1 MVNHATDSSTYR
13 RASAA
18 GALVAMGIVFGDI
31 GTSPLYTISAIA
43 GDRTI
48 DHLLAYGALSAVFW
62 TLTFLTTLK
71 YVVITLRADNRG
83 EGGILALYA
92 LVRRRARWLVFPAII
107 GAAALFADGLI
118 TPSISVSSAIEG
130 LRIIAPEMPTV
141 PLVVGILVVLFAV
154 QQFGT
159 EKVGKAFGPI
169 MLSWF
174 LFIATMGALSL
185 ARHPEIVAALDPRY
199 AIRLIMEHPDGF
211 WILGGVFLC
220 TTGAEALYSDLGHC
234 GRGNIRLSWAIV
246 KLCLLLSYAGQ
257 CAWLLD
263 HIGSTLPARPFYAIV
278 PAPLLPFAIA
288 LATVATII
296 ASQALISGSYT
307 LVNEAMQ
314 LGLWFRT
321 KVKYPTIIR
330 GQLYIPRVN
339 WALMVGCI
347 TVVLYFQDSTHMEA
361 AYGLA
366 ITVTMLMTSVLVS
379 QYLRQNQVAL
389 PLVVL
394 IVLVFAVIELSFLVS
409 NLAKLLHGGWF
420 ALGVGGAV
428 ATVMY
433 IVFRSKEIRSNLTE
447 MVPLDVFV
455 PVLEQLSRDESI
467 PKFATHLVY
476 LTASSDPHQVE
487 QIAIDSIIRR
497 SPKRANI
504 YWFVNVNTV
513 DEPYRMTYNVEI
525 LDRLRRSGPS
535 DIDVVFVRFN
545 LGFRVEPRLNIMF
558 RHVVEEMVRR
568 KEIDIA
574 SRYRSLERLNQ
585 TGDFRFVIF
594 QRFLSYDNELLP
606 RQRLILNFY
615 YFLSH
620 RLAASAEEYYGLDT
634 SNVVVEKVPLIVMP
648 PRRLPLV
655 REETSVVA
663 TPEQPRGIST
673 PAEQQR

>member
-1 MVNHATDSSTYR
+1 MAVDQTSLHQRT
-13 RASAA
+13 SAA

-43 GDRTI
+43 GKRTV
-48 DHLLAYGALSAVFW
+48 DELLAYGALSAVFW

-107 GAAALFADGLI
+107 GAASLFADGLI
-118 TPSISVSSAIEG
+118 TPAISVASAIEG
-130 LRIIAPEMPTV
+130 LQILSPEIPTV
-141 PLVVGILVVLFAV
+141 PLVIGILVALFSV

-159 EKVGKAFGPI
+159 EKVGRAFGPI
-169 MLSWF
+169 MLTWF
-174 LFIATMGALSL
+174 LFIGVIGALHAL
-185 ARHPEIVAALDPRY
+185 KHPEILSALDPRY
-199 AIRLIMEHPDGF
+199 AIWLITEHPDGF

-234 GRGNIRLSWAIV
+234 GRGNIRLSWAFV
-246 KLCLLLSYAGQ
+246 KLSLLLSYAGQ
-257 CAWLLD
+257 CAWMLE
-263 HIGSTLPARPFYAIV
+263 HIGSPLPGRPFYAIV
-278 PAPLLPFAIA
+278 PAPILPLAIA
-288 LATVATII
+288 IATVATII

-321 KVKYPTIIR
+321 KVKYPTLIR

-339 WALMVGCI
+339 WALMVGCV
-347 TVVLYFQDSTHMEA
+347 TVVLYFRNSTHMEA

-366 ITVTMLMTSVLVS
+366 ITLTMLMTSTLVA
-379 QYLRQNQVAL
+379 QYLRQQGVAV
-389 PLVVL
+389 PLVVT
-394 IVLVFAVIELSFLVS
+394 IVLLFAAIEISFLVS
-409 NLAKLLHGGWF
+409 NLAKLFEGGWF
-420 ALGVGGAV
+420 TMAVGSSITA
-428 ATVMY
+428 VMY
-433 IVFRSKEIRSNLTE
+433 IVFRSKEIRSQLTE

-476 LTASSDPHQVE
+476 LTASSDPRQVE

-504 YWFVNVNTV
+504 YWFVNVLTV

-525 LDRLRRSGPS
+525 LDRVRRSGPS

-545 LGFRVEPRLNIMF
+545 LGFRIEPRLNIMF

-594 QRFLSYDNELLP
+594 QRFLSYDNELPP
-606 RQRLILNFY
+606 RERLVLNAY

-634 SNVVVEKVPLIVMP
+634 SNVVVEKVPLVVMP
-648 PRRLPLV
+648 PRRLPLI
-655 REETSVVA
+655 REDAPLASSEY
-663 TPEQPRGIST
+663 PLEST
-673 PAEQQR
+673 IASNR

>member
-1 MVNHATDSSTYR
+1 V
-13 RASAA
+13 
-18 GALVAMGIVFGDI
+18 
-31 GTSPLYTISAIA
+31 
-43 GDRTI
+43 
-48 DHLLAYGALSAVFW
+48 
-62 TLTFLTTLK
+62 
-71 YVVITLRADNRG
+71 
-83 EGGILALYA
+83 
-92 LVRRRARWLVFPAII
+92 
-107 GAAALFADGLI
+107 ALF
-118 TPSISVSSAIEG
+118 T
-130 LRIIAPEMPTV
+130 
-141 PLVVGILVVLFAV
+141 V

-159 EKVGKAFGPI
+159 EKVGRAFGPI

-174 LFIATMGALSL
+174 LFIAVIGSL
-185 ARHPEIVAALDPRY
+185 EVVKHPEIFTALDPRY
-199 AIRLIMEHPDGF
+199 AIWLVTEHPEGF

-234 GRGNIRLSWAIV
+234 GRGNIRLSWGLV

-257 CAWLLD
+257 CAWMLD
-263 HIGSTLPARPFYAIV
+263 HTGAPLPARPFYAIV
-278 PAPLLPFAIA
+278 PAPVLPLAIA
-288 LATVATII
+288 IATVATII

-321 KVKYPTIIR
+321 KVKYPTVIR

-347 TVVLYFQDSTHMEA
+347 IVVLYFRDSTYMEA

-366 ITVTMLMTSVLVS
+366 ITLTMLMTTTLVA
-379 QYLRQNQVAL
+379 QYLRQQGIAVPVVAA
-389 PLVVL
+389 
-394 IVLVFAVIELSFLVS
+394 IVLLFVVIELCFLAS
-409 NLAKLLHGGWF
+409 NLAKLFDGGWF
-420 ALGVGGAV
+420 TMAV
-428 ATVMY
+428 AGVVALVMY
-433 IVFRSKEIRSNLTE
+433 VVFRSKEIRSQLTE

-455 PVLEQLSRDESI
+455 PVLEQLSRDESV

-476 LTASSDPHQVE
+476 LTASSDPRQVE

-504 YWFVNVNTV
+504 YWFVNVHTV
-513 DEPYRMTYNVEI
+513 DEPYRMTYTVEI

-545 LGFRVEPRLNIMF
+545 LGFRIEPRLNIMF

-594 QRFLSYDNELLP
+594 QRFLSYDNELP
-606 RQRLILNFY
+606 SHQRLVLNTY

-620 RLAASAEEYYGLDT
+620 RIAASAEEYYGLDT

-655 REETSVVA
+655 REDD
-663 TPEQPRGIST
+663 
-673 PAEQQR
+673 PAINGGKPYEPTVENDG

>member
-1 MVNHATDSSTYR
+1 MASTPASLHQ

-18 GALVAMGIVFGDI
+18 GALVALGIVFGDI

-43 GDRTI
+43 GNRPVDS
-48 DHLLAYGALSAVFW
+48 LLAYGALSAVFW

-92 LVRRRARWLVFPAII
+92 LVRRRSRWLVFPAII
-107 GAAALFADGLI
+107 GAASLIADGLI
-118 TPSISVSSAIEG
+118 TPAISVSSAIEG
-130 LRIIAPEMPTV
+130 LRILSPGIPIV
-141 PLVVGILVVLFAV
+141 PLVVGILVALFTV

-159 EKVGKAFGPI
+159 EKVGRAFGPI

-174 LFIATMGALSL
+174 LFIAVIGSL
-185 ARHPEIVAALDPRY
+185 EVVKHPEIFTALDPRY
-199 AIRLIMEHPDGF
+199 AIWLVTEHPQGF

-234 GRGNIRLSWAIV
+234 GRGNIRLSWGLV

-257 CAWLLD
+257 CAWMLD
-263 HIGSTLPARPFYAIV
+263 NTGAPLPARPFYAIV
-278 PAPLLPFAIA
+278 PAPVLPLAIA
-288 LATVATII
+288 IATVATII

-321 KVKYPTIIR
+321 KVKYPTVIR

-347 TVVLYFQDSTHMEA
+347 IVVLYFRDSTYMEA

-366 ITVTMLMTSVLVS
+366 ITLTMLMTTTLVA
-379 QYLRQNQVAL
+379 QYLRQQGIAVPVVVA
-389 PLVVL
+389 
-394 IVLVFAVIELSFLVS
+394 IVLLFVVIELCFLAS
-409 NLAKLLHGGWF
+409 NLAKLFDGGWF
-420 ALGVGGAV
+420 TMAV
-428 ATVMY
+428 AGVVALVMY
-433 IVFRSKEIRSNLTE
+433 VVFRSKEIRSQLTE

-455 PVLEQLSRDESI
+455 PVLEQLSRDESV

-476 LTASSDPHQVE
+476 LTASSDPRQVE

-504 YWFVNVNTV
+504 YWFVNVHTV
-513 DEPYRMTYNVEI
+513 DEPYRMTYTVEI

-545 LGFRVEPRLNIMF
+545 LGFRIEPRLNIMF

-594 QRFLSYDNELLP
+594 QRFLSYDNELP
-606 RQRLILNFY
+606 SHQRLVLNTY

-620 RLAASAEEYYGLDT
+620 RIAASAEEYYGLDT

-655 REETSVVA
+655 REDD
-663 TPEQPRGIST
+663 
-673 PAEQQR
+673 PAINGGKPYEPTGENNG

>member
-1 MVNHATDSSTYR
+1 MPSNSSAHHQQVSAT
-13 RASAA
+13 

-31 GTSPLYTISAIA
+31 GTSPLYTISAIV
-43 GDRTI
+43 GERTI
-48 DHLLAYGALSAVFW
+48 DPLLAYGALSAVFW

-107 GAAALFADGLI
+107 GAASLFADGLI

-130 LRIIAPEMPTV
+130 LRILSPHIPTV
-141 PLVVGILVVLFAV
+141 PLVVGILVALFAV

-159 EKVGKAFGPI
+159 DKVGKAFGPI
-169 MLSWF
+169 MLAWF
-174 LFIATMGALSL
+174 VFIAGMGALSL
-185 ARHPEIVAALDPRY
+185 ARHPEILAALDPRY
-199 AIRLIMEHPDGF
+199 AVWLITEHPEGF

-234 GRGNIRLSWAIV
+234 GRGNIRLSWAVV
-246 KLCLLLSYAGQ
+246 KVCLLLSYAGQ

-263 HIGSTLPARPFYAIV
+263 HVGSTLPARPFYAIV
-278 PAPLLPFAIA
+278 PTPLIPLAIA
-288 LATVATII
+288 IATLATII

-321 KVKYPTIIR
+321 KVKYPTLIR

-347 TVVLYFQDSTHMEA
+347 TVVLYFGDSTHMEA

-366 ITVTMLMTSVLVS
+366 ITLTMLMTSILVT
-379 QYLRQNQVAL
+379 QYLLQQRVAL

-394 IVLVFAVIELSFLVS
+394 IVLVFAAIELSFLGS
-409 NLAKLLHGGWF
+409 NLAKLFEGGWF
-420 ALGVGGAV
+420 TMAV
-428 ATVMY
+428 AGTMATVMY
-433 IVFRSKEIRSNLTE
+433 VVFRSKEIRSNLTE

-476 LTASSDPHQVE
+476 LTASSDPRQVE

-545 LGFRVEPRLNIMF
+545 LGFRIEPRLNIMF
-558 RHVVEEMVRR
+558 RHVVEDMVRR

-594 QRFLSYDNELLP
+594 QRFLSYDNELPP
-606 RQRLILNFY
+606 RERLILNAY
-615 YFLSH
+615 YFLSQ

-634 SNVVVEKVPLIVMP
+634 SNVVVEKVPLVVMP

-655 REETSVVA
+655 REEQSLLSSLEYPVELSA
-663 TPEQPRGIST
+663 QEHRQ
-673 PAEQQR
+673 

>member
-1 MVNHATDSSTYR
+1 
-13 RASAA
+13 
-18 GALVAMGIVFGDI
+18 MGIVFGDI
-31 GTSPLYTISAIA
+31 GTSPLYTISGIV
-43 GDRTI
+43 GERPVDSM
-48 DHLLAYGALSAVFW
+48 LAYGALSAVFW

-71 YVVITLRADNRG
+71 YIIITLRADNRG

-92 LVRRRARWLVFPAII
+92 LVRRSRRWLVFPAIV
-107 GAAALFADGLI
+107 GAAFLFADGLI

-130 LRIIAPEMPTV
+130 LRIASPNIPTV
-141 PLVVGILVVLFAV
+141 PFVLGILVALFVV

-159 EKVGKAFGPI
+159 EKVGRAFGPI
-169 MLSWF
+169 MLVWF
-174 LFIATMGALSL
+174 GFIAAMGILSL
-185 ARHPEIVAALDPRY
+185 MRHPELLAALDPRY
-199 AIRLIMEHPDGF
+199 AMWLLTDHPNGF
-211 WILGGVFLC
+211 WMLGGVFLC

-234 GRGNIRLSWAIV
+234 GRGNIRASWIV
-246 KLCLLLSYAGQ
+246 VKIAVVASYAGQ

-263 HIGSTLPARPFYAIV
+263 HIGEPVATRPFYAIV
-278 PAPLLPFAIA
+278 PEPLLPLAIT

-321 KVKYPTIIR
+321 KVKYPTIVR
-330 GQLYIPRVN
+330 GQIYIPHVN
-339 WALMVGCI
+339 WALMLGCI
-347 TVVLYFQDSTHMEA
+347 TVVLYFRDSTHMEA

-366 ITVTMLMTSVLVS
+366 ITVTMLTTTLLVLH
-379 QYLRQNQVAL
+379 YLRQQGVSFAL
-389 PLVVL
+389 L
-394 IVLVFAVIELSFLVS
+394 IVIAAIFATIELAFFAA
-409 NLAKLLHGGWF
+409 NLAKITEGGWF
-420 ALGVGGAV
+420 TVLVGGGLAV
-428 ATVMY
+428 VMY
-433 IVFRSKEIRSNLTE
+433 IVFRSKEIRSHLTE

-476 LTASSDPHQVE
+476 LTASSDPRQVE

-504 YWFVNVNTV
+504 YWFVNVHTM

-525 LDRLRRSGPS
+525 LDRVRRSSPR

-545 LGFRVEPRLNIMF
+545 LGFRIEPRLNIMF
-558 RHVVEEMVRR
+558 RHVVEDMVRR

-594 QRFLSYDNELLP
+594 QRFLSYDNELP
-606 RQRLILNFY
+606 PKERLVLNAY

-634 SNVVVEKVPLIVMP
+634 SNVVVEKVPLVVMP

-655 REETSVVA
+655 REERSLLQVPDSV
-663 TPEQPRGIST
+663 ERS
-673 PAEQQR
+673 

>member
-1 MVNHATDSSTYR
+1 MASTPASLHQ

-18 GALVAMGIVFGDI
+18 GALVALGIVFGDI

-43 GDRTI
+43 GNRPVDS
-48 DHLLAYGALSAVFW
+48 LLAYGALSAVFW

-92 LVRRRARWLVFPAII
+92 LVRRRSRWLVFPAII
-107 GAAALFADGLI
+107 GAASLIADGLI
-118 TPSISVSSAIEG
+118 TPAISVSSAIEG
-130 LRIIAPEMPTV
+130 LRILSPGIPIV
-141 PLVVGILVVLFAV
+141 PLVVGILVALFTV

-159 EKVGKAFGPI
+159 EKVGRAFGPI

-174 LFIATMGALSL
+174 LFIAVIGSL
-185 ARHPEIVAALDPRY
+185 EVVKHPEIFIALDPRY
-199 AIRLIMEHPDGF
+199 AIWLVTEHPQGF

-234 GRGNIRLSWAIV
+234 GRGNIRLSWGLV

-257 CAWLLD
+257 CAWMLD
-263 HIGSTLPARPFYAIV
+263 HTGAPLPARPFYAIV
-278 PAPLLPFAIA
+278 PAPVLPLAIA
-288 LATVATII
+288 IATVATII

-321 KVKYPTIIR
+321 KVKYPTVIR

-347 TVVLYFQDSTHMEA
+347 IVVLYFRDSTYMEA

-366 ITVTMLMTSVLVS
+366 ITLTMLMTTTLVA
-379 QYLRQNQVAL
+379 QYLRQQGIAVPVVAA
-389 PLVVL
+389 
-394 IVLVFAVIELSFLVS
+394 IVLLFVVIELCFLAS
-409 NLAKLLHGGWF
+409 NLAKLFDGGWF
-420 ALGVGGAV
+420 TMAV
-428 ATVMY
+428 AGVVALVMY
-433 IVFRSKEIRSNLTE
+433 VVFRSKEIRSQLTE

-455 PVLEQLSRDESI
+455 PVLEQLSRDESV

-476 LTASSDPHQVE
+476 LTASSDPRQVE

-504 YWFVNVNTV
+504 YWFVNVHTV
-513 DEPYRMTYNVEI
+513 DEPYRMTYTVEI

-545 LGFRVEPRLNIMF
+545 LGFRIEPRLNIMF

-594 QRFLSYDNELLP
+594 QRFLSYDNELP
-606 RQRLILNFY
+606 SHQRLVLNTY

-620 RLAASAEEYYGLDT
+620 RIAASAEEYYGLDT

-655 REETSVVA
+655 REDDPA
-663 TPEQPRGIST
+663 INGGQPYEPKG
-673 PAEQQR
+673 ENNG

>member
-1 MVNHATDSSTYR
+1 MALDQPSLHQRT
-13 RASAA
+13 SAA
-18 GALVAMGIVFGDI
+18 GALVALGIVFGDI

-43 GDRTI
+43 GTRTV
-48 DHLLAYGALSAVFW
+48 DQLLAYGALSAVFW

-107 GAAALFADGLI
+107 GAASLFADGLI
-118 TPSISVSSAIEG
+118 TPAISVSSAIEG
-130 LRIIAPEMPTV
+130 LQILSPEIPTV
-141 PLVVGILVVLFAV
+141 PLVIGILVALFSV

-159 EKVGKAFGPI
+159 EKVGRAFGPI
-169 MLSWF
+169 MLVWF
-174 LFIATMGALSL
+174 LFIGIVGAAKALD
-185 ARHPEIVAALDPRY
+185 HPEIFAALDPRY
-199 AIRLIMEHPDGF
+199 AVWLITEHPEGF

-234 GRGNIRLSWAIV
+234 GRGNIRLSWALV
-246 KLCLLLSYAGQ
+246 KLCVLLSYAGQ
-257 CAWLLD
+257 CAWMLE
-263 HIGSTLPARPFYAIV
+263 HIGAPLPARPFYAIV
-278 PAPLLPFAIA
+278 PAPILPVAITI
-288 LATVATII
+288 ATVATII

-321 KVKYPTIIR
+321 KVKYPTLIR

-339 WALMVGCI
+339 WALMVGCVA
-347 TVVLYFQDSTHMEA
+347 VVLYFRNSTHMEA

-366 ITVTMLMTSVLVS
+366 ITLTMIMTSALVA
-379 QYLRQNQVAL
+379 QYLRQQGVAL
-389 PLVVL
+389 PLVAA
-394 IVLVFAVIELSFLVS
+394 IVLLFAAIELSFLVS
-409 NLAKLLHGGWF
+409 NLAKIFEGGWF
-420 ALGVGGAV
+420 TMAVGSSV
-428 ATVMY
+428 AAVMY
-433 IVFRSKEIRSNLTE
+433 IVFRSKEIRSQLTE

-476 LTASSDPHQVE
+476 LTASSDPRQVE

-504 YWFVNVNTV
+504 YWFVNVYTV

-535 DIDVVFVRFN
+535 DVDVVFVRFN
-545 LGFRVEPRLNIMF
+545 LGFRIEPRLNIMF

-594 QRFLSYDNELLP
+594 QRFLSYDNELP
-606 RQRLILNFY
+606 PHERLVLNAY

-634 SNVVVEKVPLIVMP
+634 SNVVVEKVPLVVMP

-655 REETSVVA
+655 REEGPLASSEH
-663 TPEQPRGIST
+663 PLEST
-673 PAEQQR
+673 TASNL

>member
-1 MVNHATDSSTYR
+1 MTTPSNLQRT
-13 RASAA
+13 SA
-18 GALVAMGIVFGDI
+18 GGILVAIGIVFGDI
-31 GTSPLYTISAIA
+31 GTSPLYTISAVV
-43 GDRTI
+43 GDRII
-48 DHLLAYGALSAVFW
+48 DRSLAFGALSAVFW

-71 YVVITLRADNRG
+71 YVAITLRADNRG

-118 TPSISVSSAIEG
+118 TPSISVSSAVEG
-130 LRIIAPEMPTV
+130 LRIISPSMPTL
-141 PLVVGILVVLFAV
+141 PLVLGILVALFAV

-159 EKVGKAFGPI
+159 DKVGRAFGPI
-169 MLSWF
+169 MLAWF
-174 LFIATMGALSL
+174 GFIGAVGVLSL
-185 ARHPEIVAALDPRY
+185 ARHPEILAALDPRHAY
-199 AIRLIMEHPDGF
+199 WLITEHPHGF

-220 TTGAEALYSDLGHC
+220 TTGAEALYADLGHC
-234 GRGNIRLSWAIV
+234 GRGNIRTGWAIV
-246 KLCLLLSYAGQ
+246 KLCVLLSYAGQ

-263 HIGSTLPARPFYAIV
+263 HVGSRLPERPFYAIV
-278 PAPLLPFAIA
+278 PPPLLPLAIA
-288 LATVATII
+288 IATVATII

-321 KVKYPTIIR
+321 KVKYPTFIR

-339 WALMVGCI
+339 WALMIGCI
-347 TVVLYFQDSTHMEA
+347 AVVLYFQDSTRMEA

-366 ITVTMLMTSVLVS
+366 ITVTMLMTSLLVV
-379 QYLRQNQVAL
+379 QYLRQKNVAI
-389 PLVVL
+389 PLV
-394 IVLVFAVIELSFLVS
+394 IAIAAVFVAIEVSFLVS
-409 NLAKLLHGGWF
+409 NLAKLFEGGWF
-420 ALGVGGAV
+420 TMLVGGMV
-428 ATVMY
+428 ALVMY
-433 IVFRSKEIRSNLTE
+433 IVFRSKEIRSSLTE

-455 PVLEQLSRDESI
+455 PVLEQLSRDESV

-476 LTASSDPHQVE
+476 LTASSDPRQVE

-525 LDRLRRSGPS
+525 LDRLRRAGPS

-545 LGFRVEPRLNIMF
+545 LGFRIEPRLNIMF
-558 RHVVEEMVRR
+558 RHVVEDMVRR

-594 QRFLSYDNELLP
+594 QRFLSYDNELPP
-606 RQRLILNFY
+606 RERLILNAY

-634 SNVVVEKVPLIVMP
+634 SNVVIEKVPLVVMP

-655 REETSVVA
+655 REERSLLDSS
-663 TPEQPRGIST
+663 EQSLAMSETERT
-673 PAEQQR
+673 Q

>member
-1 MVNHATDSSTYR
+1 MSST
-13 RASAA
+13 ASTLHSRTSIA
-18 GALVAMGIVFGDI
+18 GMLVAIGIVFGDI

-48 DHLLAYGALSAVFW
+48 DQTLAYGALSAVFW

-71 YVVITLRADNRG
+71 YIVITLRADNRG

-92 LVRRRARWLVFPAII
+92 LVRRHGRRWLVFPAVI

-118 TPSISVSSAIEG
+118 TPSITVSSAIEG
-130 LRIIAPEMPTV
+130 LRVLSPQIPTV
-141 PLVVGILVVLFAV
+141 PLVIGILVALFTV

-159 EKVGKAFGPI
+159 ENVGRAFGPI
-169 MLSWF
+169 MLIWF
-174 LFIATMGALSL
+174 VFIGTIGALSL
-185 ARHPEIVAALDPRY
+185 VRHPELIAALDPRY
-199 AIRLIMEHPDGF
+199 AIWLITEHPDGF
-211 WILGGVFLC
+211 WMLGGVFLC

-234 GRGNIRLSWAIV
+234 GRGNIRASWALV
-246 KLCLLLSYAGQ
+246 KIAVLFSYAGQ

-263 HIGSTLPARPFYAIV
+263 NVGTQLNARPFYAIV
-278 PAPLLPFAIA
+278 PEPLLPFAIA
-288 LATVATII
+288 IATLASII
-296 ASQALISGSYT
+296 ASQALVSGSYT
-307 LVNEAMQ
+307 LANEAVQ
-314 LGLWFRT
+314 LGLWYRT
-321 KVKYPTIIR
+321 KVKYPTLIR

-339 WALMVGCI
+339 WALMAGCI

-366 ITVTMLMTSVLVS
+366 ITVTMLMTTVLVV
-379 QYLRQNQVAL
+379 QYLRQQQIAL
-389 PLVVL
+389 PLVVTVAL
-394 IVLVFAVIELSFLVS
+394 IFATIELSFLAS
-409 NLAKLLHGGWF
+409 NGAKVVEGGWF
-420 ALGVGGAV
+420 TLLVGGTL
-428 ATVMY
+428 ATIMY
-433 IVFRSKEIRSNLTE
+433 IVFRSKEIRSQLTE

-455 PVLEQLSRDESI
+455 PVLEQLSHDESI

-476 LTASSDPHQVE
+476 LTASSDPRQIE

-497 SPKRANI
+497 SPKRASI

-525 LDRLRRSGPS
+525 LDRLRRSTPS

-545 LGFRVEPRLNIMF
+545 LGFRIEPRLNIMF
-558 RHVVEEMVRR
+558 RHVVEDMVRR

-594 QRFLSYDNELLP
+594 QRFLSYDNELPP
-606 RQRLILNFY
+606 RQRLVLNAY
-615 YFLSH
+615 YFLSQ

-634 SNVVVEKVPLIVMP
+634 SNVVIEKVPLVVMP

-655 REETSVVA
+655 REEQSLVST
-663 TPEQPRGIST
+663 EQSLELHRTERP
-673 PAEQQR
+673 

>member
-1 MVNHATDSSTYR
+1 
-13 RASAA
+13 
-18 GALVAMGIVFGDI
+18 
-31 GTSPLYTISAIA
+31 
-43 GDRTI
+43 
-48 DHLLAYGALSAVFW
+48 
-62 TLTFLTTLK
+62 LTTLK
-71 YVVITLRADNRG
+71 YIVITLRADNRG

-92 LVRRRARWLVFPAII
+92 LVRRRGRRWLVFPAVI

-130 LRIIAPEMPTV
+130 LRILSPQIPTV
-141 PLVVGILVVLFAV
+141 PLVIGILVALFTV

-159 EKVGKAFGPI
+159 ENVGRAFGPI
-169 MLSWF
+169 MLIWF
-174 LFIATMGALSL
+174 VFIGTVGALSL
-185 ARHPEIVAALDPRY
+185 VRHPELIAALDPRY
-199 AIRLIMEHPDGF
+199 AIWLITEHPDGF
-211 WILGGVFLC
+211 WMLGGVFLC

-234 GRGNIRLSWAIV
+234 GRGNIRASWALV
-246 KLCLLLSYAGQ
+246 KLALLLSYAGQ

-263 HIGSTLPARPFYAIV
+263 NVGTQLNARPFYAIV
-278 PAPLLPFAIA
+278 PEPLLPLAIA
-288 LATVATII
+288 IATLATII
-296 ASQALISGSYT
+296 ASQALVSGSYT

-314 LGLWFRT
+314 LGLWYRT
-321 KVKYPTIIR
+321 KVKYPTLIR

-339 WALMVGCI
+339 WALMAGCI

-366 ITVTMLMTSVLVS
+366 ITVTMLMTTVLVV
-379 QYLRQNQVAL
+379 QYLRQQQIAL
-389 PLVVL
+389 PLVVTVAL
-394 IVLVFAVIELSFLVS
+394 IFATIELSFLAS
-409 NLAKLLHGGWF
+409 NGAKVVEGGWF
-420 ALGVGGAV
+420 TLLVGGTL
-428 ATVMY
+428 ATIMY
-433 IVFRSKEIRSNLTE
+433 IVFRSKEIRSQLTE

-455 PVLEQLSRDESI
+455 PVLEQLSHDESI

-476 LTASSDPHQVE
+476 LTASSDPRQIE

-497 SPKRANI
+497 SPKRASI

-525 LDRLRRSGPS
+525 LDRLRRSTPS

-545 LGFRVEPRLNIMF
+545 LGFRIEPRLNIMF
-558 RHVVEEMVRR
+558 RHVVEDMVRR

-594 QRFLSYDNELLP
+594 QRFLSYDNELPP
-606 RQRLILNFY
+606 RQRLVLNAY
-615 YFLSH
+615 YFLSQ

-634 SNVVVEKVPLIVMP
+634 SNVVIEKVPLVVMP

-655 REETSVVA
+655 REEQSLVST
-663 TPEQPRGIST
+663 EQSLEFTRTERP
-673 PAEQQR
+673 